1 MLELLSFPDDEN
13 GNVLRRMQANGDDL
27 SKARS
32 IDFTIVFPNE
42 NSASECARH
51 FSQLGYHATL
61 ENTSCAEGLPWDVVV
76 VKHMLPTHSGITT
89 FEGELDSI
97 AKPLG
102 GRNDGWGCFEQ

>member
-1 MLELLSFPDDEN
+1 MAKLLSFPNDEN
-13 GNVLRRMQANGDDL
+13 GDVLHRMQANGDDL

-42 NSASECARH
+42 SSAAEFARH
-51 FSQLGYHATL
+51 FSQLGYRTTL
-61 ENTSCAEGLPWDVVV
+61 ENIACTEDFPWDVVV
-76 VKHMLPTHSGITT
+76 VKHMPPTHSGITL
-89 FEGELDSI
+89 FEDQLNSI